1 MPNDILALLKHAK
14 QHYAKEGFNIIG
26 IFGSYAR
33 KEETKK
39 SDIDIL
45 YELDK
50 KFISN
55 HQGFSAFARLSSI
68 KEELKGF
75 FGADVDIAA
84 KSGLSRTAQKYIM
97 KDLQYV

>member
-14 QHYAKEGFNIIG
+14 KKYADEGFNIVG

-33 KEETKK
+33 NEANKE

-45 YELDK
+45 YELND
-50 KFISN
+50 KFITS
-55 HQGFSAFARLSSI
+55 HQGFDAFARLSSI
-68 KEELKGF
+68 KKELKNL
-75 FGADVDIAA
+75 FGIDVDIAA

-97 KDLQYV
+97 KDLQRV

>member
-1 MPNDILALLKHAK
+1 MQNEIISLLRQAK
-14 QHYAKEGFNIIG
+14 QKYADEGFNIVG

-33 KEETKK
+33 NEATEE

-45 YELDK
+45 YELNDT
-50 KFISN
+50 FIQS

-68 KEELKGF
+68 KQELKSL
-75 FGADVDIAA
+75 FGIDVDITA

-97 KDLQYV
+97 KDLQRV

>member
-1 MPNDILALLKHAK
+1 MQNEIISLLKHAK
-14 QHYAKEGFNIIG
+14 QKYANEGFNIVG

-33 KEETKK
+33 NEETKE

-45 YELDK
+45 YELNE
-50 KFISN
+50 KFITN

-68 KEELKGF
+68 KEELKSL
-75 FGADVDIAA
+75 FGIDVDIAA

-97 KDLQYV
+97 KDLQRV